1 MRAWIWTLVV
11 LIAAVTLALVLREHS
26 GNVIVLAPPYR
37 VSFSLTFA
45 VIAAVVIFIALYVL
59 LRFISWISAGPER
72 FRSWRGRRAQNRDRA
87 LLESGWLNI
96 LEGRYDQAEKDLSK
110 LLAKTRSHSSRVL
123 AGLASA
129 RAAHNQGEYQRRDEL
144 FTQVQDEAAKDE
156 RLKVAA
162 ATAMAEMLLD
172 QGKPQEA
179 VSLLQPLQD
188 VNARFLH
195 TTRLLLRAYRQLGQH
210 EQVYEL
216 TRLLVRRSAIDRE
229 EALAAIEEAAAARI
243 KAGGM
248 DQFKSLWGDLRA
260 DEKTLP
266 TVALA
271 AAQVKADAEE
281 YDEAARILEAA
292 LNVRFEPVLIMAY
305 ANCAPEFYARR
316 LSKAEEW
323 LRKYP
328 NDADLLAALGQLC
341 LTGQLWGQGEHYLKR
356 SMKLRNDMRIH
367 ALLGNLYDGLGR
379 SADAMRHWQLASA
392 VVVGSLPSVRTSRA
406 LPAAETEADPAIVD
420 TAFAADTVIVDPV
433 DEQPIA
439 ASAAADFYHDEPISP
454 TAGVGTVPASTTSST
469 TNTASDEDEYFD
481 SALPAGVD
489 TSIISDRPDRRV
501 D

>member
-26 GNVIVLAPPYR
+26 GNVVVLVPPYR
-37 VSFSLTFA
+37 VSFGLNFA
-45 VIAAVVIFIALYVL
+45 VVAAIVIFIVLYVT
-59 LRFISWISAGPER
+59 LRFISWISGSPER
-72 FRSWRGRRAQNRDRA
+72 FRLWRGRRAQNRDRA
-87 LLESGWLNI
+87 LLESGWLNV

-129 RAAHNQGEYQRRDEL
+129 RAAHNQGEYQRRDEQ
-144 FTQVQDEAAKDE
+144 FKQVQDEAAKDE

-162 ATAMAEMLLD
+162 ATAMAEMWLD
-172 QGKPQEA
+172 QGNPQEA
-179 VSLLQPLQD
+179 VALLQPLQD

-210 EQVYEL
+210 DQVYEL
-216 TRLLVRRSAIDRE
+216 TRLLVRRSAIDRD

-243 KAGGM
+243 KAGGIE
-248 DQFKSLWGDLRA
+248 QFKTVWGDLRA

-266 TVALA
+266 IVALA
-271 AAQVKADAEE
+271 AAQVKAEADE
-281 YDEAARILEAA
+281 YDDAARILEAA
-292 LNVRFEPVLIMAY
+292 INVRFEPSLIMAY
-305 ANCAPEFYARR
+305 ANCTPEHYARR

-356 SMKLRNDMRIH
+356 SMKIRNDMRIH

-379 SADAMRHWQLASA
+379 SQDAMRHWQLASA
-392 VVVGSLPSVRTSRA
+392 VVVGALPSVRTSRS
-406 LPAAETEADPAIVD
+406 LPAADTQADPDIVD
-420 TAFAADTVIVDPV
+420 TAFVPDAVLADPA
-433 DEQPIA
+433 DEQPMA
-439 ASAAADFYHDEPISP
+439 ASAADFYSDDPTSP
-454 TAGVGTVPASTTSST
+454 TPAVDVITPSST
-469 TNTASDEDEYFD
+469 TPAASSSNDDDEYFD
-481 SALPAGVD
+481 SALPPGVD

>member
-26 GNVIVLAPPYR
+26 GNVVVLAPPYR

-45 VIAAVVIFIALYVL
+45 VIAAVVIFIVLYVA
-59 LRFISWISAGPER
+59 LRFISWISGGPER

-87 LLESGWLNI
+87 LLESGWLNV
-96 LEGRYDQAEKDLSK
+96 LEGRYDQAEKDLTK

-129 RAAHNQGEYQRRDEL
+129 RAAHNQGEYQRRDEQ
-144 FTQVQDEAAKDE
+144 FKQVQDEAAKDE
-156 RLKVAA
+156 RLNVAA
-162 ATAMAEMLLD
+162 ATAMAEMWLD
-172 QGKPQEA
+172 QGNPQEA
-179 VSLLQPLQD
+179 VALLQPLQD

-195 TTRLLLRAYRQLGQH
+195 TTRLLLRAYRQLGEH
-210 EQVYEL
+210 DQVYEL
-216 TRLLVRRSAIDRE
+216 TRLLVRRSAIGRE
-229 EALAAIEEAAAARI
+229 DALTAIEEAAAARI
-243 KAGGM
+243 KAGGIE
-248 DQFKSLWGDLRA
+248 QFKTVWGDLRA

-271 AAQVKADAEE
+271 AAQVKAEADE
-281 YDEAARILEAA
+281 YDDAARILEAA
-292 LNVRFEPVLIMAY
+292 INVRFEPALIMAY
-305 ANCAPEFYARR
+305 ANCTPEHYARR

-356 SMKLRNDMRIH
+356 SMKIRNDMRIH

-379 SADAMRHWQLASA
+379 SHDAMRHWQLASA
-392 VVVGSLPSVRTSRA
+392 VVVGALPSVRTSRS
-406 LPAAETEADPAIVD
+406 LPAAETQADPEIVD
-420 TAFAADTVIVDPV
+420 TAFAPDAVMADPSEV
-433 DEQPIA
+433 QPMA
-439 ASAAADFYHDEPISP
+439 ASAADFYSDDPTSP
-454 TAGVGTVPASTTSST
+454 TPAVDVTPSSST
-469 TNTASDEDEYFD
+469 TPVASTSTDDDEYFD
-481 SALPAGVD
+481 SALPPGVD